1 MLDHGSMTFPS
12 RQAPFPERIAP
23 EYRAL
28 FDGTP
33 ADPLARQAIFSAEE
47 LDIRPEDLADPIGD
61 EAFSPLAGLVHRH
74 PDRVLLKPT
83 MACPLHCRFC
93 FRRDRVG
100 KAGALKPKAL
110 AACLAYIAERPQ
122 IREVILTGGD
132 PLMLSAARL
141 ERLARSLGAIDH
153 LKWLRVHSRV
163 PVAMPARVTAAAV
176 RALKAGR
183 LPAWLVVHCNHPR
196 ELSPAALD
204 ALARL
209 ADAGIPLLSQTV
221 LLKSVN
227 DDAGVLAELMEALAA
242 ARVKPYYLH
251 HCDLVRGAAHFR
263 LSLAEGQALAAELRR
278 RVSGLAMPTYV
289 LDIPGGFGKVPA
301 GPTYVE
307 DGGGTVRDA
316 LGTARDYAG

>member
-1 MLDHGSMTFPS
+1 MTRPL
-12 RQAPFPERIAP
+12 RQAPFPVRIAP

-28 FDGTP
+28 LTDAP
-33 ADPLARQAIFSAEE
+33 DDPLARQVLASADE
-47 LDIRPEDLADPIGD
+47 LAIRPEDRPDPIGD
-61 EAFSPLAGLVHRH
+61 LAHSPLDGLVHRH

-83 MACPLHCRFC
+83 MACPIHCRFC

-100 KAGALKPKAL
+100 RTGALKPEALAKAL
-110 AACLAYIAERPQ
+110 AYIRTHAE

-141 ERLARSLGAIDH
+141 ANLTRDLGAVPH

-163 PVAMPARVTAAAV
+163 PVAQPSRVARPLVE
-176 RALKAGR
+176 ALKAGR
-183 LPAWLVVHCNHPR
+183 PPAWLVVHCNHPR
-196 ELSPAALD
+196 ELSGDARK

-221 LLKSVN
+221 LLRGVN
-227 DDAGVLAELMEALAA
+227 DDAAVLADLMETLAA
-242 ARVKPYYLH
+242 LRVKPYYLH
-251 HCDLVRGAAHFR
+251 QCDLVPGAGHFR
-263 LSLAEGQALAAELRR
+263 VPLPEGQALMAELRR

-301 GPTYVE
+301 GPAYVTG
-307 DGGGTVRDA
+307 DGASVRDPEDRLHA
-316 LGTARDYAG
+316 YP